1 METCSLVS
9 SVAPLAELPFKE
21 GHEEHTQGSQ
31 LASRLQSNLGTLP
44 RALAVDGKWI
54 RDRALSLCLSDHETG
69 APVAVGFAAEVSKT
83 DENKREGEQTVA
95 LELYGKTNLEGAI
108 ITGDA
113 LNNNKAQAQAI
124 LKAGGDY
131 FLQLK
136 NENRHAYR
144 AARQIAEK
152 ATPFLPTPKSPTP
165 HTDASTSAT

>member
-1 METCSLVS
+1 M
-9 SVAPLAELPFKE
+9 
-21 GHEEHTQGSQ
+21 
-31 LASRLQSNLGTLP
+31 
-44 RALAVDGKWI
+44 DGKWI

-152 ATPFLPTPKSPTP
+152 ATPFYLHRKARHRTRTLRPAQRKRLLLRAPGGKSSRSQKPDGHTP
-165 HTDASTSAT
+165 HTDNRPRRSSEISLLHQLHCS

>member
-1 METCSLVS
+1 M
-9 SVAPLAELPFKE
+9 
-21 GHEEHTQGSQ
+21 
-31 LASRLQSNLGTLP
+31 
-44 RALAVDGKWI
+44 DGKWI

-83 DENKREGEQTVA
+83 DENKREGEQTV

-165 HTDASTSAT
+165 HTDADQRNVSVYSFEPLEANLPEPEA